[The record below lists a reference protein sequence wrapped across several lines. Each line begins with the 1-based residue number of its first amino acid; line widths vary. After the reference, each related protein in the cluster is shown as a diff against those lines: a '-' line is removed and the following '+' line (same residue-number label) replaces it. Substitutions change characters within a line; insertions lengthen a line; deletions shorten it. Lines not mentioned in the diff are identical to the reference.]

1 MIRPAIVCQ
10 LKVIRNAEWA
20 WRDRSRAR
28 MLAGSTEVNK
38 IRHNGSLQLP
48 QDKDN
53 QISFV
58 LNRDPESGVLVLF
71 VREPLT
77 SSQMGEI
84 IVQGRADCYFIAEAV
99 VGDYQITNLSL
110 LLNLIN
116 SSLPKELSQHY
127 TVH

>member
-1 MIRPAIVCQ
+1 FPGKFAPKSHAGEGGHPRHFRIIF
-10 LKVIRNAEWA
+10 KVIRNAEWA

-58 LNRDPESGVLVLF
+58 LNRDPEPKSRIERSSPERSAGV
-71 VREPLT
+71 
-77 SSQMGEI
+77 I
-84 IVQGRADCYFIAEAV
+84 CARAV
-99 VGDYQITNLSL
+99 NLKS
-110 LLNLIN
+110 NG
-116 SSLPKELSQHY
+116 
-127 TVH
+127 